1 MKRTLSALLLLAVTI
16 NLTGC
21 ASFSLPWGSSTPAV
35 KPVEVLTKPVEKT
48 PLAIN
53 SPDPLKLKG
62 IKWYIITKDNAEKV
76 LSDLEASGE
85 DPVLFGLTD
94 KGYEDLSIMFSEI
107 RNFISTQR
115 NIIEKYKDYYETPS
129 DAGAP
134 PVAPKTTSTK

>member
-1 MKRTLSALLLLAVTI
+1 MKRTLSALLLLAAI

-21 ASFSLPWGSSTPAV
+21 ASFSLPWGSDTPEV
-35 KPVEVLTKPVEKT
+35 KPIEVLTKPVEKT
-48 PLAIN
+48 PLAIKQ
-53 SPDPLKLKG
+53 PDPLKVKG

-107 RNFISTQR
+107 RNFISIQR

-129 DAGAP
+129 DAAGAP
-134 PVAPKTTSTK
+134 PAAPKTTSTK